1 MTLRRFLLGCVLAA
15 APALTWAAEP
25 DMQPSRAPMTEREL
39 DSYRGGYDLAPNL
52 SFQFGAVIR
61 TFEDGQLA
69 LQTEMNMS
77 PMGVTVQQT
86 AGVGVTPGTLDS
98 VDLAGATGG
107 AFSTP
112 GGTTFIQNVANG
124 QLTNFIFNTAS
135 NHTFRQ
141 ETDLTLVLPGFAD
154 IQGQIMRNLSAFH
167 LTNDMA
173 GQTIS
178 ALNR

>member
-1 MTLRRFLLGCVLAA
+1 MTLRRLLLACVLAA
-15 APALTWAAEP
+15 GPTLAWAAEP
-25 DMQPSRAPMTEREL
+25 QAQPLPVPMAESEL
-39 DSYRGGYDLAPNL
+39 DAYRGGYELSPNL

-61 TFEDGQLA
+61 AFEDGQLA
-69 LQTEMNMS
+69 LQTEMNLS
-77 PMGVTVQQT
+77 PTGVTVQQT
-86 AGVGVTPGTLDS
+86 AGAGVTPGTLGN

-124 QLTNFIFNTAS
+124 QLTNFILNTAS

-141 ETDLTLVLPGFAD
+141 ETNLTLVLPGFAD
-154 IQGQIMRNLSAFH
+154 IQSQITHNLSAFH
-167 LTNDMA
+167 LLNDMA

-178 ALNR
+178 ALNH